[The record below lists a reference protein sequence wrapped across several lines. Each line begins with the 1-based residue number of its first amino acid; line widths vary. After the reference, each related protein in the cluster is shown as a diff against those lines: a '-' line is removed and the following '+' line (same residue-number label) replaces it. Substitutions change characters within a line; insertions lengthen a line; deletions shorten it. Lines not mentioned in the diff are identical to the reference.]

1 MDNIISRFDQPLTLI
16 SVLHILYFPLKSF
29 FTGDRW
35 HPMASIGMG
44 SCNKHMS
51 SSQTYNFGPSNCVAD
66 HYLDVNG
73 CPNDVIQTSQWV
85 KAGWTWAGNPIV
97 QQQLNSK
104 PRFTYDSS
112 THKCWDYSD
121 CFCTGCG
128 MEFKTDQSTG
138 YGVTGYGF
146 WYQNHWTSFASMSN
160 TQRARQCSLQF
171 NRMGYDCPASEVNL
185 GKLFS

>member
-1 MDNIISRFDQPLTLI
+1 
-16 SVLHILYFPLKSF
+16 
-29 FTGDRW
+29 
-35 HPMASIGMG
+35 MASIGMG
-44 SCNKHMS
+44 NCNNQMSS

-85 KAGWTWAGNPIV
+85 NAGWTWAGNPIV

-112 THKCWDYSD
+112 TQKCWDYSD

-146 WYQNHWTSFASMSN
+146 WYQNQWTSFASMSN

-185 GKLFS
+185 GK